1 MSKSIKEIEKEL
13 VSLHKQKEELEYM
26 LTEIIE
32 TAMKRVAETQNIKRI
47 SEHIFMVKFS
57 DMIHNPWSA
66 VFYDWNKSIS
76 IIQKFLYSKPVSQ
89 WKDAL
94 QNKLNETPQNRPVIF
109 KFSSGSSWY
118 KTTQQIPVSYKFIQE
133 IINQLNTP
141 TP

>member
-1 MSKSIKEIEKEL
+1 MSKLIKEIEKEL

>member
-1 MSKSIKEIEKEL
+1 M
-13 VSLHKQKEELEYM
+13 SLHKQKEELEYM